1 MSDYR
6 DLDWKMFTGYM
17 FSKKELD
24 EIYQQGRADERQ
36 QGLAGKILA
45 EVRSVVQLYHIGD
58 YLDDELA
65 EDCMAKVED
74 ICLKYMED

>member
-1 MSDYR
+1 MTMEEYER
-6 DLDWKMFTGYM
+6 GRK
-17 FSKKELD
+17 D
-24 EIYQQGRADERQ
+24 EIQ
-36 QGLAGKILA
+36 QGLAGKVLA
-45 EVRSVVQLYHIGD
+45 EIWSVVQLYHIGD